1 MIDAVRSIGGR
12 EPHGETLKGK
22 IHARYYIRC
31 DTLTAILTFVAL
43 HTTPTCG
50 ARERMILRLKNHTLR
65 DALRLNA
72 LHRNVT
78 PRMSSALRMGL
89 QALHLFI

>member
-1 MIDAVRSIGGR
+1 MIDAVRSFGGHD
-12 EPHGETLKGK
+12 PHGETLKGK
-22 IHARYYIRC
+22 IHTRYYIRC
-31 DTLTAILTFVAL
+31 DTLTAILTFVAP
-43 HTTPTCG
+43 HTNPTCG
-50 ARERMILRLKNHTLR
+50 SLERMIRRLKNRTLS

-78 PRMSSALRMGL
+78 PRMASALRMGL